1 VSISMRGPA
10 APAPPRWA
18 CVVMALGLSAG
29 CFKQSAAP
37 DDKPPRPEHA
47 AQDDRH
53 HVDEPEHEALPTR
66 VRLSP
71 EVLAAAHVRS
81 EPVTREVLAATLA
94 LPGEVVADPDRSA
107 RVASPIAGR
116 IELTS
121 FREGSVVKKG
131 ATLAVIRVPDLGKLR
146 STLAATLARAKAARI
161 NAERLRG
168 LAEKQLATEQAHLDA
183 VASAEALEV
192 EAHAAAQQISALGL
206 GASGG
211 SPSQLTLRAPISGV
225 VVSRHAVIGQP
236 VTAEEVIAEIVDLSE
251 VWFLAR
257 VFEKDLGRLQVNAR
271 ADVQLNAY
279 PAQRFVGSVEYIGHQ
294 VDPVARTVTARVRLS
309 DPDDRLRVGLFGT
322 AHVSSGE
329 QQDKQPTIVVP
340 RSALSEV
347 AGKPVVFVEQADGH
361 FELHALTLGES
372 AAGKVQVI
380 AGLREGERVVT
391 EGVFTLKS
399 AVLKST
405 IAEEE

>member
-10 APAPPRWA
+10 AQPRWA
-18 CVVMALGLSAG
+18 CAVMALGLSAG
-29 CFKQSAAP
+29 CFKKSAEPAE
-37 DDKPPRPEHA
+37 KPPRAERA
-47 AQDDRH
+47 AQEDRH
-53 HVDEPEHEALPTR
+53 HVDEPEHEELPTR

-71 EVLAAAHVRS
+71 DVLAAAHVQS
-81 EPVTREVLAATLA
+81 TPATREVLAVTLA
-94 LPGEVVADPDRSA
+94 LPGEIVADPDRTA

-116 IELTS
+116 IEQTS

-131 ATLAVIRVPDLGKLR
+131 ATLAVVRVPDLGKLR
-146 STLAATLARAKAARI
+146 SALAATLAKAKAARI

-168 LAEKQLATEQAHLDA
+168 LVDKQLATEQAHLDA
-183 VASAEALEV
+183 VANAEALEV

-211 SPSQLTLRAPISGV
+211 SPSQLTLRAPISGI

-251 VWFLAR
+251 VWFLGR
-257 VFEKDLGRLQVNAR
+257 VFEKDLGRLHVNAR

-279 PAQRFVGSVEYIGHQ
+279 PALRFVGSVEYIGRQ
-294 VDPVARTVTARVRLS
+294 VDPVARTVTARVRRS

-322 AHVSSGE
+322 AFVSTGE
-329 QQDKQPTIVVP
+329 EQTKQPTIVVP

-347 AGKPVVFVEQADGH
+347 GGKPVVFVEQADGH

-399 AVLKST
+399 AVLKRT